1 MGALISATEVGWRGL
16 CEVFL
21 LEGEPVEMEIQKPSH
36 SLLRRR
42 RSERARRKKEDWGG
56 EVVSSVRVVIVP
68 GLVQSTCQP
77 NYVKPKVKA
86 SSW

>member
-21 LEGEPVEMEIQKPSH
+21 LEGEPVEMEIQKPSD

-42 RSERARRKKEDWGG
+42 RRERGRRLGGRGCVIGWGRDSSR
-56 EVVSSVRVVIVP
+56 VSAVDMP
-68 GLVQSTCQP
+68 T
-77 NYVKPKVKA
+77 
-86 SSW
+86 